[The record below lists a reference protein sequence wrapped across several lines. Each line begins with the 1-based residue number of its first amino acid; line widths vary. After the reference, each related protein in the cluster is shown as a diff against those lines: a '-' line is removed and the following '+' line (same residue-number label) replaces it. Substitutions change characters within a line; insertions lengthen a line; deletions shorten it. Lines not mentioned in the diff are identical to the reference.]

1 MADVVTHSRFRLNE
15 IDTETLKGMGVEVLT
30 DFPSDA
36 DLGLADPKYGEE
48 VLGTL
53 TSEEFS
59 IFVEFIEVSREIET
73 MQKGITSRKLRE
85 VADRIQEDGDL
96 TAAAFSAVSEV
107 TKNLF
112 DKDEDEQHY
121 FWLSAKAALL
131 KSTFYWV
138 LGEKFECH
146 QWRCGVRS
154 KRRFVRIER
163 RTANG

>member
-1 MADVVTHSRFRLNE
+1 MADVVTHSRFRLNTL
-15 IDTETLKGMGVEVLT
+15 DTETLRGMGVEVLT

-36 DLGLADPKYGEE
+36 DLGINDPKYGEE

-53 TSEEFS
+53 SDEEFS
-59 IFVEFIEVSREIET
+59 IFVELIEVNREIET

-96 TAAAFSAVSEV
+96 TRAAFSAVTEV

-112 DKDEDEQHY
+112 ETDEDEQRY
-121 FWLSAKAALL
+121 FMLSAKAALL

-154 KRRFVRIER
+154 KRRFVKTER